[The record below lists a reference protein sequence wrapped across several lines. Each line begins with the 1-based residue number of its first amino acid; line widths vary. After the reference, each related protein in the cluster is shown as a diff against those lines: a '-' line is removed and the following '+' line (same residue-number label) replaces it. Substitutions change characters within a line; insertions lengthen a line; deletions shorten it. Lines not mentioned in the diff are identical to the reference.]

1 MRNKKQIFARAL
13 ATAMSCIMPFT
24 TSFGAAGTITAFAD
38 DSQLQQTE
46 YVYGTV
52 NLPYADYYYGELND
66 VKESATMELDATDK
80 ASSLREKGMYD
91 AVSSATTSKYKNFA
105 TTYYTENEDATTGGT
120 IEGIKDVNIAV
131 PKSLYD
137 SAKDA
142 IEKNSTCNNSL
153 LKIVEAMNVTDTV
166 PNEYKVLNGDGTLT
180 ETKDSVEAKVA
191 TGVNVSITNDTPWGQ
206 YQISVEDST
215 DNPTLPDKEAMEG
228 VVIETSDGAKY
239 GMKHLENLWFR
250 TGEIAF
256 AVTEG
261 FKEPHGNTL
270 TAARYAD
277 IAGKKITKITY
288 IVRGGADVVYNT
300 DLLCK
305 KLLDESAGYGYTGEG
320 TVYAD
325 GATVTMTGK
334 TPEGTNYSLSSVEY
348 GNKTLTA
355 GTDYTYEN
363 NVLTVKATE
372 NTGVGNYT
380 LTYSDKDYQ
389 DIYATVL
396 LSSSMKSD
404 EVSIA
409 DNTLSITNKDVT
421 VQNYLAAVDSVKIN
435 GKALNGRNLGTTV
448 FNADGTVN
456 FDAVINMRGNK
467 TVVFPNDGETY
478 TIEVTATGYPS
489 VSGSVTKPV
498 AEVQYVYAG
507 LTWAEYWA
515 NENVYLAD
523 GIAADASSDK
533 ADSRGEYDKG
543 AFDVVTRATT
553 NHGLHRGSYQCM
565 ATIYDTDGKAY
576 EVSSWNSASE
586 AVLTN
591 GQVITFE
598 RGAITY
604 TDAECSEKTATKNED
619 GTFSFSARQNGTGS
633 GIAGASLKKAENI
646 TVTVK
651 EANGSYGEFLRVD
664 LTGDGY
670 GDLGAN
676 MQAVVWKYYG
686 NDSEYKNAL
695 ATYGTKFASDN
706 WMHKAM
712 GVQLGLTDSL
722 RCKLPAGTDGTGY
735 WTLTVYALGHEDYT
749 TQFEV
754 KAENIVEPTVEEA
767 DKTALEEAI
776 AAAKALV
783 ETDYTPESWAS
794 MLVELGEARTSLQH
808 LIHRQQ

>member
-1 MRNKKQIFARAL
+1 MRKYVIPIAGLTMVAVVFSGCGNGNVSKSQDKKVQEEVTTSSDSGKSERDIFAMDTYMTVTAYGDNSEDAVDKAEKRIEELDSLLSTGDEGSEVYAL
-13 ATAMSCIMPFT
+13 NQSGHGKLSEDGMYLLKKSLEINKSTD
-24 TSFGAAGTITAFAD
+24 GAFNPAI
-38 DSQLQQTE
+38 
-46 YVYGTV
+46 Y
-52 NLPYADYYYGELND
+52 PI
-66 VKESATMELDATDK
+66 MELWGFTDQ
-80 ASSLREKGMYD
+80 
-91 AVSSATTSKYKNFA
+91 N
-105 TTYYTENEDATTGGT
+105 
-120 IEGIKDVNIAV
+120 
-131 PKSLYD
+131 
-137 SAKDA
+137 
-142 IEKNSTCNNSL
+142 
-153 LKIVEAMNVTDTV
+153 
-166 PNEYKVLNGDGTLT
+166 YKVPDEAQIKEKLKLT
-180 ETKDSVEAKVA
+180 DVLQIKYDESTGQVDLETD
-191 TGVNVSITNDTPWGQ
+191 
-206 YQISVEDST
+206 
-215 DNPTLPDKEAMEG
+215 
-228 VVIETSDGAKY
+228 

-300 DLLCK
+300 DILCK

-334 TPEGTNYSLSSVEY
+334 TPEETNYSLSSVEY

-404 EVSIA
+404 EISIA
-409 DNTLSITNKDVT
+409 DNTLSITNKDVS
-421 VQNYLAAVDSVKIN
+421 VQN
-435 GKALNGRNLGTTV
+435 
-448 FNADGTVN
+448 
-456 FDAVINMRGNK
+456 
-467 TVVFPNDGETY
+467 
-478 TIEVTATGYPS
+478 
-489 VSGSVTKPV
+489 
-498 AEVQYVYAG
+498 
-507 LTWAEYWA
+507 
-515 NENVYLAD
+515 YLAD

-565 ATIYDTDGKAY
+565 ATIYDTDGKVY

-604 TDAECSEKTATKNED
+604 TDAEGSEKTAQMDHYEVSGIKYVPVAVKTEDFEAFCQKYPVVKKGEKISGGFSEANLVAYSAEAEVTADTNGLKTATKNED
-619 GTFSFSARQNGTGS
+619 GTFSFSARQNGTDS

-670 GDLGAN
+670 GDLGSN

-695 ATYGTKFASDN
+695 VTYGTKFASDN

-794 MLVELGEARTSLQH
+794 MPVELGEAEDELAAPHTQATVDEAVEHLNAAVAALEKKPVEPVITSIKDMDITLSAT
-808 LIHRQQ
+808 